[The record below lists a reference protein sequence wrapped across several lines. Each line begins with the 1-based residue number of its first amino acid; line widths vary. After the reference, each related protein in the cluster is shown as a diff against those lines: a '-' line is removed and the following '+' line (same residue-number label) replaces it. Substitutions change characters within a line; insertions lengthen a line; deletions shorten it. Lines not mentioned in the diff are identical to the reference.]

1 MKNIGIIGSGSFGC
15 ALATVLI
22 KNHNVKIWS
31 FKKEEADAINNE
43 HRCMFIDNSKLDER
57 IVCYTNYEDVIDGSE
72 YLILVTPSNVIRNTC
87 QNIKKYVTNQKII
100 IASKGMEIGT
110 NKFLTDIV
118 KEELDLKYVMM

>member
-31 FKKEEADAINNE
+31 FKKEEADVINNE

-57 IVCYTNYEDVIDGSE
+57 IVCYTNIPPRHPGPFSQLSDHFRCVHNHPPRTAFS
-72 YLILVTPSNVIRNTC
+72 LL
-87 QNIKKYVTNQKII
+87 
-100 IASKGMEIGT
+100 
-110 NKFLTDIV
+110 
-118 KEELDLKYVMM
+118 